1 MGNSGTKKPA
11 YSVLSDTINKITDS
25 AEALSD
31 IVREISGTEEPKQK
45 ARTASRQ
52 QKNTPAKNTE
62 EFILKY
68 CKKRFTPANAGKAYL
83 LSFLLDAYSMSERG
97 VQTTL
102 WDVGYLRS
110 KVQAEEDVRSFDAY
124 YHLTEWL
131 RNLYEN
137 SRTMRNAL
145 QSVLSDF
152 YHTTTSIIAAEN
164 IRKCVV
170 PVPITDK
177 LQALDGDDFNKEIRN
192 NPDTLLTLWL
202 NTISLEAYTPQKDGG
217 LLMRALRENIRE
229 GLRYIIAY
237 HTFLDVIAEF
247 TGIPECAYL
256 KVKSAPLEES
266 LSNLN
271 KALELLRDN
280 VKEYREP
287 EITASAASRPED
299 FHFTGVDLEP
309 KLDSLLPASL
319 TFWTPKYLQAT
330 MKYFEPVGE
339 EPPVPAEKVQF
350 LRDSIRRDF
359 KREYIN
365 WYVLYTRYS
374 ISYRIP
380 EPATTPPTGRKSERI
395 SVKVEAQAEEGK

>member
-1 MGNSGTKKPA
+1 M
-11 YSVLSDTINKITDS
+11 DS
-25 AEALSD
+25 KERIKNATEKALSESKAQD
-31 IVREISGTEEPKQK
+31 KIERAVAKAAAETLTEARKDKK
-45 ARTASRQ
+45 A
-52 QKNTPAKNTE
+52 PAKNTE

-68 CKKRFTPANAGKAYL
+68 CKKRFTPSTAGKAYL

-102 WDVGYLRS
+102 WDVEYLRS
-110 KVQAEEDVRSFDAY
+110 KVETEEDIRSFDAY

-145 QSVLSDF
+145 QGVLSDF

-164 IRKCVV
+164 IRKCVIN
-170 PVPITDK
+170 PQLTDK
-177 LQALDGDDFNKEIRN
+177 LQTLEGEALREEINKS
-192 NPDTLLTLWL
+192 PDTLLTLWL
-202 NTISLEAYTPQKDGG
+202 NTISLEAYTPQSDGG

-229 GLRYIIAY
+229 GLRYLVAY
-237 HTFLDVIAEF
+237 HTFLDVIADF

-256 KVKSAPLEES
+256 KIKSAPLKES

-271 KALELLRDN
+271 EALDLLRDN
-280 VKEYREP
+280 VKKYREP
-287 EITASAASRPED
+287 EIIESSASRPEN
-299 FHFTGVDLEP
+299 FHITGMNLEP
-309 KLDSLLPASL
+309 KLDNFLPASL
-319 TFWTPKYLQAT
+319 TFWTPEYLSAT

-339 EPPVPAEKVQF
+339 EPPVPEEKVQY
-350 LRDSIRRDF
+350 LRDSIRQNF

-374 ISYRIP
+374 ISYRIQ
-380 EPATTPPTGRKSERI
+380 EPATTPPTGRKVDKI
-395 SVKVEAQAEEGK
+395 KVKVRVQAEEEK